1 MKTRRRRRRRI
12 TAKFVIIL
20 VLFIIALT
28 LGILV
33 LSNSGSDNDN
43 VVPGETQ
50 KPGLIDSIFNKT
62 PEPTETPEPEP
73 TETPEPTPTPLP
85 EFSPYAIEGTRP
97 SDFGMET
104 AIEVNGEIVSS
115 YQREQTIDFGEGR
128 DYTQLEGIITFRGNN
143 FRDNPA
149 YGTATI
155 VEKTLDDANA
165 WIVNTGSVPKV
176 YGSGAWTGSGWTG
189 QPLIVRWPEET
200 KRIMNLYDS
209 AKNKTDLVEVIY
221 ATMDG
226 HIYFLDL
233 DTGERTR
240 DPINMGR
247 YPFKGAGALDPRGY
261 PLMYL
266 GSGDD
271 SKDDGE
277 GSSHASIIS
286 LIDGK
291 VLYEFGS
298 KDSFSLRGKL
308 S

>member
-50 KPGLIDSIFNKT
+50 KPGLIDSIFSKT

-128 DYTQLEGIITFRGNN
+128 D
-143 FRDNPA
+143 
-149 YGTATI
+149 
-155 VEKTLDDANA
+155 
-165 WIVNTGSVPKV
+165 
-176 YGSGAWTGSGWTG
+176 
-189 QPLIVRWPEET
+189 
-200 KRIMNLYDS
+200 
-209 AKNKTDLVEVIY
+209 
-221 ATMDG
+221 
-226 HIYFLDL
+226 
-233 DTGERTR
+233 
-240 DPINMGR
+240 
-247 YPFKGAGALDPRGY
+247 
-261 PLMYL
+261 
-266 GSGDD
+266 
-271 SKDDGE
+271 
-277 GSSHASIIS
+277 
-286 LIDGK
+286 
-291 VLYEFGS
+291 
-298 KDSFSLRGKL
+298 
-308 S
+308 

>member
-155 VEKTLDDANA
+155 VEKR
-165 WIVNTGSVPKV
+165 
-176 YGSGAWTGSGWTG
+176 WTMPTHG
-189 QPLIVRWPEET
+189 
-200 KRIMNLYDS
+200 
-209 AKNKTDLVEVIY
+209 
-221 ATMDG
+221 
-226 HIYFLDL
+226 
-233 DTGERTR
+233 
-240 DPINMGR
+240 
-247 YPFKGAGALDPRGY
+247 
-261 PLMYL
+261 
-266 GSGDD
+266 
-271 SKDDGE
+271 
-277 GSSHASIIS
+277 
-286 LIDGK
+286 
-291 VLYEFGS
+291 
-298 KDSFSLRGKL
+298 
-308 S
+308 